1 MKYDFSKCNNLQFK
15 AKGDEG
21 EVMTGYLKVTKEGE
35 EFFVY
40 IFPTDRQGYESYD
53 RGLQL
58 VIRDYARSYNIEDF
72 SEWAEKHDLEIVP
85 RDPETYTDWKVG
97 DKVISNKGNQVNT
110 LIAVL
115 GKAIVLVRDDGAP
128 ITGLTTA
135 DNLTKYDKLILTDY
149 EQELLAEQ
157 EKEKCPF
164 KKGDKVLVRDRDD
177 DRWRVRIFER
187 YNEICKYKYQ
197 CKDEYE
203 RRDDDMYLQCIP
215 YNEKTWML
223 LMTTDDYKAVDNNE
237 SH

>member
-15 AKGDEG
+15 AKDDEG

-35 EFFVY
+35 ECVVY
-40 IFPTDRQGYESYD
+40 VFPTDSGGNETYD

-58 VIRDYARSYNIEDF
+58 VIRDYALGENLEDF
-72 SEWAEKHDLEIVP
+72 SDWAEEHDLEIVP
-85 RDPETYTDWKVG
+85 RNPETYTDWKVG

-149 EQELLAEQ
+149 EQELLAER

-164 KKGDKVLVRDRDD
+164 REGDKVLVRDYDSSE
-177 DRWRVRIFER
+177 WRFAIFAS
-187 YNEICKYKYQ
+187 YNKDSKEPYKMKSSLLSYRQ
-197 CKDEYE
+197 CISLNEHTWRLLGTTDEYKE
-203 RRDDDMYLQCIP
+203 
-215 YNEKTWML
+215 E
-223 LMTTDDYKAVDNNE
+223 E
-237 SH
+237 

>member
-15 AKGDEG
+15 AKDDEG

-35 EFFVY
+35 ECVVY
-40 IFPTDRQGYESYD
+40 VFPTDSGGNETYD
-53 RGLQL
+53 SGLQL
-58 VIRDYARSYNIEDF
+58 VIRDYARGEIIEDF
-72 SEWAEKHDLEIVP
+72 SDWAEEHDLEIVP

-149 EQELLAEQ
+149 EQELLAEK

-164 KKGDKVLVRDRDD
+164 KEGDKVLVRDYDSSE
-177 DRWRVRIFER
+177 WRFAIFAS
-187 YNEICKYKYQ
+187 YNKDSKEPYKMKSSLLSYRQ
-197 CKDEYE
+197 CISLNEHTWKLLGTTDEYKE
-203 RRDDDMYLQCIP
+203 
-215 YNEKTWML
+215 E
-223 LMTTDDYKAVDNNE
+223 E
-237 SH
+237 

>member
-21 EVMTGYLKVTKEGE
+21 EVMTGYLKVAKEGE
-35 EFFVY
+35 GCVVY
-40 IFPTDRQGYESYD
+40 VFTDENESFNSS
-53 RGLQL
+53 LQI
-58 VIRDYARSYNIEDF
+58 VTRSYERCGTIEDF
-72 SEWAEKHDLEIVP
+72 SVWAEKHDLEIVP

-135 DNLTKYDKLILTDY
+135 DSLTKYDKLILTDY

-157 EKEKCPF
+157 EEEEKCPF
-164 KKGDKVLVRDRDD
+164 TRGDRVLVRDQVHA
-177 DRWRVRIFER
+177 RWRVRIFDH
-187 YNEICKYKYQ
+187 YNKNATYKYE
-197 CKDEYE
+197 CKDAV
-203 RRDDDMYLQCIP
+203 YLQCIP

>member
-35 EFFVY
+35 ECFVY
-40 IFPTDRQGYESYD
+40 IFPTDRQGYESFD
-53 RGLQL
+53 RGLQH
-58 VIRDYARSYNIEDF
+58 VIRDYARSYNREEF
-72 SEWAEKHDLEIVP
+72 SEWAEEHELEIIP
-85 RDPETYTDWKVG
+85 RNPETYTDWMVG

-128 ITGLTTA
+128 FTGLTTA

-164 KKGDKVLVRDRDD
+164 REGDKVLVRDYDSSE
-177 DRWRVRIFER
+177 WRFAILES
-187 YNEICKYKYQ
+187 YNENCEEPYRVKSSVLSYRQ
-197 CKDEYE
+197 C
-203 RRDDDMYLQCIP
+203 LP
-215 YNEKTWML
+215 LNEHTWAL
-223 LMTTDDYKAVDNNE
+223 LGTTGEYKATNNNE